1 MALPRTAG
9 PTTWYPRRCSEGKSC
24 ARSAACKTKGAP
36 IAGRFV
42 TIEVSPA
49 YIMTQSDPI
58 SCNRYLPAHFWAGVV
73 CGAELQSR
81 GRRPR
86 RPVREAGPVG
96 PEPGRGPPGA
106 HVGEARPGGP
116 PQGQNPTVIYETPA
130 GRLEGPPQ
138 AEGLPHNHC

>member
-1 MALPRTAG
+1 MALPRIAG

-58 SCNRYLPAHFWAGVV
+58 SCNRYLPAHLGAGVV
-73 CGAELQSR
+73 GGADPQPR

-86 RPVREAGPVG
+86 RHVREAGP
-96 PEPGRGPPGA
+96 
-106 HVGEARPGGP
+106 GGP
-116 PQGQNPTVIYETPA
+116 AHGRKPTVSY
-130 GRLEGPPQ
+130 
-138 AEGLPHNHC
+138 